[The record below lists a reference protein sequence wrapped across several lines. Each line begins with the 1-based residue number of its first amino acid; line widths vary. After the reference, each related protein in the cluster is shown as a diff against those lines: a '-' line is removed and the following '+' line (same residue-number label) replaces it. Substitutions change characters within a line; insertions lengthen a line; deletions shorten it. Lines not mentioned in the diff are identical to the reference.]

1 MRQRVAILHQGFI
14 PVYRVK
20 FYELLNRAGAISY
33 VVFHGAPPSDS
44 GHHEVCRKFDFPN
57 VRVVNRVVSL
67 GGYRAIYQPV
77 MKQVASGSYDAVV
90 LGHEVKFLS
99 NLMLFALC
107 KLTGTPVLW
116 WGHGFAKEE
125 MRSLRIPLLSQ
136 AVEALKF
143 QLARSADRYLVYS
156 EGGSE
161 RLQQAGMPSEKIA
174 MVRNTMDIE
183 AECRLYTR
191 LNRIDP
197 AEIRQQFGFAPDSWI
212 LIYIG
217 RLYKEK
223 HIEELLELVRR
234 INHQRLCN
242 KPVEAVIIG
251 EGPELNS
258 LNALG
263 QSIPGVRFTGAIY
276 DPDIVAQYLRLAAA
290 MVIPGKVG
298 LAVNHAFAHG
308 VPVITRRHHLHAPEV
323 EYIEPGRNGLVIP
336 GDFEVF
342 LQTVAD
348 CLNGGHHVHMS
359 AAALK
364 ARERL
369 TLDYMVRTFHE
380 AVSKRLR
387 SIALVRGGEGLVR
400 REGGE

>member
-20 FYELLNRAGAISY
+20 FYELLNQASDISY
-33 VVFHGAPPSDS
+33 VVFHGAPPSDT
-44 GHHEVCRKFDFPN
+44 GHHEVHQRFDFPN

-67 GGYRAIYQPV
+67 CGYRAIYQPV
-77 MKQVASGSYDAVV
+77 IKQIVSGSYDAVV

-99 NLMLFALC
+99 NLVLFALC
-107 KLTGTPVLW
+107 QLSGTPVLW
-116 WGHGFAKEE
+116 WGHGFSKEE
-125 MRSLRIPLLSQ
+125 MRPLRIPLLSK
-136 AVEALKF
+136 AVGALKA

-161 RLQQAGMPSEKIA
+161 RLQQAGMPEEKIA
-174 MVRNTMDIE
+174 VVRNTIDIE
-183 AECRLYTR
+183 AECRLYSR
-191 LNRIDP
+191 FNRMDP
-197 AEIRQQFGFAPDSWI
+197 TEIRQKLGLALDSWV
-212 LIYIG
+212 LLYIG

-223 HIEELLELVRR
+223 RIEELLELVKH
-234 INHQRLCN
+234 INYQRLCH

-251 EGPELNS
+251 EGPELDS

-263 QSIPGVRFTGAIY
+263 RSIPGVRFTGAIY
-276 DPDIVAQYLRLAAA
+276 DQDLVAQYLRIATA

-308 VPVITRRHHLHAPEV
+308 VPVITRCHHLHAPEV
-323 EYIEPGRNGLVIP
+323 EYIEPGQNGLVIP

-348 CLNGGHHVHMS
+348 CLNGGHYVHMS
-359 AAALK
+359 SAALK
-364 ARERL
+364 TRERL
-369 TLDYMVRTFHE
+369 TLDCMVQTVHE
-380 AVSKRLR
+380 AVSTTL
-387 SIALVRGGEGLVR
+387 EER
-400 REGGE
+400 RVSQE